1 MANSR
6 IRTFTYNIKTMTDK
20 FILLTTTDNN
30 PVIIG
35 LSNISSIEKYEPQKE
50 NTETAIFLNFA
61 RGNDR
66 WPKVIIVNE
75 SFE

>member
-1 MANSR
+1 
-6 IRTFTYNIKTMTDK
+6 MTDK

-35 LSNISSIEKYEPQKE
+35 LSTISSIEKYDPKKD
-50 NTETAIFLNFA
+50 NNETAITLNFA

-66 WPKVIIVNE
+66 WPKVIVVNE
-75 SFE
+75 SFEQIKTMLGL